1 MSLKLYRPV
10 EGGLEPRP
18 VQPRD
23 WRTRLRSRPLGPV
36 APRQPRSPTTAGP
49 FQGVLLFGGLAGLT
63 LVLLLL
69 GYLTGFWH

>member
-23 WRTRLRSRPLGPV
+23 WRTRLRTARWAPSRLANPE
-36 APRQPRSPTTAGP
+36 SETAGP

>member
-23 WRTRLRSRPLGPV
+23 WRTRLRAARWSPARLANPEATLTSPL
-36 APRQPRSPTTAGP
+36 
-49 FQGVLLFGGLAGLT
+49 QGVLFFGGLAALT
-63 LVLLLL
+63 LILLLL
-69 GYLTGFWH
+69 GYLTGFWS

>member
-23 WRTRLRSRPLGPV
+23 WRTRLRATRWAPSRLANPEV
-36 APRQPRSPTTAGP
+36 AAIAPW
-49 FQGVLLFGGLAGLT
+49 QGVLFFGGLAGLT
-63 LVLLLL
+63 FVLMLL